1 MQYKE
6 LFLRRRLPIPQT
18 LSRWFSDMADSTA
31 PDNLKL
37 KRAILKEVYIDN
49 LEGSRKPRPAGR
61 PRQASS
67 QARGKTLWLVLALL
81 PIIAVVYFFTQL
93 APPATL
99 AAIAAP
105 RAKAT
110 ALPPAAPLREGQAA
124 GRTFGISSLTTLA
137 GLAGPGS
144 GTVAPGP
151 EPEENLPR
159 NYQALLAPSPIPLAQ
174 LFGLDAKTIVI
185 DPGHG
190 GRDPGAIGPG
200 GLQEKDVT
208 LQVALLLRERLSAY
222 PGYRILLTRDKDVRI
237 STRQRVAF
245 ANDQKADLFISIHCN
260 SLDKEQL
267 NIIETYYFG
276 AQADE
281 ESLRLAEA
289 ENQGSEYLMAEFK
302 GMIKKIGDNFK
313 QQESNALA
321 ASIQSTL
328 YRRMKAQDEAVV
340 NRGTKM
346 APFVVLLGA
355 DMPSVLAEITC
366 ISNPQEEKK
375 LADPVYLETFAQHLE
390 GGIVGYLNQTHSN
403 ATNANNGAK
412 RNGEKRGT
420 NGQG

>member
-1 MQYKE
+1 
-6 LFLRRRLPIPQT
+6 
-18 LSRWFSDMADSTA
+18 MADSTA
-31 PDNLKL
+31 QNDLKL

-49 LEGSRKPRPAGR
+49 LEGSSKPRPANR
-61 PRQASS
+61 PRQTLSPS
-67 QARGKTLWLVLALL
+67 RARSPWWLLALV
-81 PIIAVVYFFTQL
+81 PIIGLLVYFFIPWQ
-93 APPATL
+93 PPATV
-99 AAIAAP
+99 AAVAVPQAVAQVVSP
-105 RAKAT
+105 VQ
-110 ALPPAAPLREGQAA
+110 GQIPGA
-124 GRTFGISSLTTLA
+124 TFGISAITPLA
-137 GLAGPGS
+137 VLAEADANPA
-144 GTVAPGP
+144 APGP
-151 EPEENLPR
+151 DPEENLPQ
-159 NYQALLAPSPIPLAQ
+159 NYEALLAPSQVPLAQ

-208 LQVALLLRERLSAY
+208 LQVALLLRERLSKHS
-222 PGYRILLTRDKDVRI
+222 GYRILMTRDKDIRI
-237 STRQRVAF
+237 STRERVAF
-245 ANDQKADLFISIHCN
+245 ANEQKADLFISIHCN
-260 SLDKEQL
+260 SLGKQQL

-276 AQADE
+276 APADE

-321 ASIQSTL
+321 TSIQNTL
-328 YRRMKAQDEAVV
+328 FRQMKAQDDTVV

-366 ISNPQEEKK
+366 ISNPEEEKK
-375 LADPVYLETFAQHLE
+375 LADPVYLERFAQYLE

>member
-1 MQYKE
+1 
-6 LFLRRRLPIPQT
+6 
-18 LSRWFSDMADSTA
+18 MADSTA
-31 PDNLKL
+31 QNDLKL

-49 LEGSRKPRPAGR
+49 LEGSSKPRPANR
-61 PRQASS
+61 PRQTVSP
-67 QARGKTLWLVLALL
+67 ARVTSPWWWLALV
-81 PIIAVVYFFTQL
+81 PIIGLLVYFFNPWQ
-93 APPATL
+93 PPATV
-99 AAIAAP
+99 AAVAVPQAV
-105 RAKAT
+105 AT
-110 ALPPAAPLREGQAA
+110 AQGQIPGA
-124 GRTFGISSLTTLA
+124 TLGISSLTPLA
-137 GLAGPGS
+137 VLAEAEANPAAS
-144 GTVAPGP
+144 SFD
-151 EPEENLPR
+151 PEENLPQ
-159 NYQALLAPSPIPLAQ
+159 NYEALLAPSQVPLAQ

-208 LQVALLLRERLSAY
+208 LQVALLLRGRLSKH
-222 PGYRILLTRDKDVRI
+222 PGYRILMTRDKDVRI
-237 STRQRVAF
+237 STRERVAF
-245 ANDQKADLFISIHCN
+245 ANEQKADLFISIHCN
-260 SLDKEQL
+260 SLGKQQL

-321 ASIQSTL
+321 ASIQNTL
-328 YRRMKAQDEAVV
+328 FRQMKAQDDTVV

-366 ISNPQEEKK
+366 ISNPEEEKK
-375 LADPVYLETFAQHLE
+375 LADPAYLEMFAQHLE

>member
-1 MQYKE
+1 
-6 LFLRRRLPIPQT
+6 
-18 LSRWFSDMADSTA
+18 MADSTA
-31 PDNLKL
+31 QNDLKL

-49 LEGSRKPRPAGR
+49 LEGSSKPRPAIR
-61 PRQASS
+61 PRPTVSP
-67 QARGKTLWLVLALL
+67 ARVTSPWWLLALV
-81 PIIAVVYFFTQL
+81 PIIGLLVYFFNPLQ
-93 APPATL
+93 PPATV
-99 AAIAAP
+99 
-105 RAKAT
+105 
-110 ALPPAAPLREGQAA
+110 AA
-124 GRTFGISSLTTLA
+124 GAVPQAVTTAQGHIPGATLGISSLTTRA
-137 GLAGPGS
+137 GLAKPEANPA
-144 GTVAPGP
+144 VPIL
-151 EPEENLPR
+151 EPEENLPQ
-159 NYQALLAPSPIPLAQ
+159 NYEALLAPSQVPLAQ

-208 LQVALLLRERLSAY
+208 LQVALLLRERLSKH
-222 PGYRILLTRDKDVRI
+222 PGYRILMTRDKDVRI
-237 STRQRVAF
+237 STRERVAF
-245 ANDQKADLFISIHCN
+245 ANEQKADLFISIHCN
-260 SLDKEQL
+260 SLGKQQL

-276 AQADE
+276 APADE

-321 ASIQSTL
+321 ASIQNTL
-328 YRRMKAQDEAVV
+328 FRQMKAQDATVV

-366 ISNPQEEKK
+366 ISNPEEEKK
-375 LADPVYLETFAQHLE
+375 LADPAYLEMFAQYLE

>member
-1 MQYKE
+1 MAIRSFRP
-6 LFLRRRLPIPQT
+6 LAHSPLPI
-18 LSRWFSDMADSTA
+18 LRYSEMADSPA
-31 PDNLKL
+31 QNDLKL

-49 LEGSRKPRPAGR
+49 LEGSARPRPAAR
-61 PRQASS
+61 QQQVVSPRAKSP
-67 QARGKTLWLVLALL
+67 RLLLALL
-81 PIIAVVYFFTQL
+81 PVIGMLIYLLLQPQVSAPIAVVPLPQAATTSGEGQTRATRVQNQL
-93 APPATL
+93 ATV
-99 AAIAAP
+99 
-105 RAKAT
+105 
-110 ALPPAAPLREGQAA
+110 
-124 GRTFGISSLTTLA
+124 GISSLATLA
-137 GLAGPGS
+137 RSAAANPDLA
-144 GTVAPGP
+144 APGQ
-151 EPEENLPR
+151 ELSENLPQ
-159 NYQALLAPSPIPLAQ
+159 NYEALVAPSQIPLAQ

-190 GRDPGAIGPG
+190 GRDPGAIGAG

-208 LQVALLLRERLSAY
+208 LQIALLLRERLKKY
-222 PGYRILLTRDKDVRI
+222 PGYRILMTRDKDVRI
-237 STRQRVAF
+237 STRERVDF
-245 ANDQKADLFISIHCN
+245 ANAKKADLFISIHCN
-260 SLDKEQL
+260 SLDKLQL

-321 ASIQSTL
+321 TSIQNSL
-328 YRRMKAQDEAVV
+328 FRHMKAQNEEVV

-366 ISNPQEEKK
+366 ISNPEEEKK
-375 LADPVYLETFAQHLE
+375 LADPEYLETFAQHLE
-390 GGIVGYLNQTHSN
+390 GGIVGYLNRTHAN
-403 ATNANNGAK
+403 ATNATNGAK
-412 RNGEKRGT
+412 RNGEERRE